1 MKLTNILFFFVER
14 VMLQLA
20 DNEVHRAGNPSLFT
34 FKQPQQPMG
43 RIQPQIYGS
52 NMQSLQLKA

>member
-1 MKLTNILFFFVER
+1 